1 MRPSCSSFDGLAP
14 PARPYLNAVVQGHIN
29 FIVFR
34 LKLPQVV
41 QKEMPLASGVARRT
55 GNGGGV
61 TSSSTISLKE
71 LRWERETLLARLPG
85 RLVAD
90 AFAVQSFIDE
100 RAHTAKRDPVEYR
113 RAPLEG
119 EPDFLA
125 ARNLTRIRW
134 SRSGLAR
141 AEVGPERLLLTG

>member
-1 MRPSCSSFDGLAP
+1 M
-14 PARPYLNAVVQGHIN
+14 
-29 FIVFR
+29 
-34 LKLPQVV
+34 
-41 QKEMPLASGVARRT
+41 
-55 GNGGGV
+55 

-125 ARNLTRIRW
+125 ARNLTSCW